1 MLDSAFNYSN
11 QTDMQQVSIHC
22 VEHLEQKIIAIST
35 RYEKYYVLDM
45 HSHERAQLLYG
56 ATGVIHIETPHG
68 NWIIP
73 PERAVWIPPNIPHK
87 LTMFSV
93 NTCSLYI
100 LSDTLPRESSQCEVL
115 SISPLLRQLLLKAPH
130 LTAPFSKHDELIFDL
145 ILCELKIADAIQ
157 LHLPLPENKKLLALC
172 QNFMR
177 APNIHLSPEE
187 IAKQLNLSE
196 RHFSRLFK
204 NEVGLSFS
212 KWRQQVCVLLS
223 LEKIMQGQSIQHIA
237 YDYGFKN
244 PAAFSTLFHRILGVS
259 PSRYFQNKTL
269 S

>member
-1 MLDSAFNYSN
+1 M
-11 QTDMQQVSIHC
+11 
-22 VEHLEQKIIAIST
+22 
-35 RYEKYYVLDM
+35 
-45 HSHERAQLLYG
+45 
-56 ATGVIHIETPHG
+56 
-68 NWIIP
+68 
-73 PERAVWIPPNIPHK
+73 
-87 LTMFSV
+87 
-93 NTCSLYI
+93 
-100 LSDTLPRESSQCEVL
+100 
-115 SISPLLRQLLLKAPH
+115 
-130 LTAPFSKHDELIFDL
+130 
-145 ILCELKIADAIQ
+145 
-157 LHLPLPENKKLLALC
+157 PENKRLLALC